1 MAIQNSRIDIRISSK
16 EKELLFN
23 YCKKNKIKVSNFLRN
38 CVLNTI
44 KENEMKEKENK

>member
-1 MAIQNSRIDIRISSK
+1 MTNQNSRIDIRISSK
-16 EKELLFN
+16 EKEIIFN

-44 KENEMKEKENK
+44 KEKENK

>member
-1 MAIQNSRIDIRISSK
+1 MTNQNSRIDIRISSK
-16 EKELLFN
+16 EKELIFT

-44 KENEMKEKENK
+44 KEYENKEEEK